1 MKELMAPME
10 WVGEEESARNLH
22 EHEQD
27 SILPSCSSA
36 FYPSGGGQSAPT
48 LTLFAFHARAELVSD

>member
-1 MKELMAPME
+1 MDEGANGPKE

-27 SILPSCSSA
+27 SILPSLSSA
-36 FYPSGGGQSAPT
+36 FYPDSLPPLLHFSHFTQEQS
-48 LTLFAFHARAELVSD
+48 

>member
-27 SILPSCSSA
+27 SILPSPSLA
-36 FYPSGGGQSAPT
+36 FYRANPPPLLHFSHFTQEQS
-48 LTLFAFHARAELVSD
+48 